1 MARRLHFTKMHGLG
15 NDFVVIDGVRQIFT
29 PQKAL
34 IKKWADRH
42 RGVGF
47 DQLLLV
53 EKADYP
59 QHDFKYRIFNRDGS
73 EVEQCGNG
81 ARCFAKFVYLS
92 GLSTKKSLQVE
103 TMKGILQLTLLVD
116 GQVKV
121 VFPPPILDLNKI
133 PFIPK
138 PGLAAPPGHCQW
150 VLLRGEKIPVLCV
163 NVGNPHAVVW
173 VEDIAKAPLATLGK
187 EIAQSEQFP
196 EGVNVGFAQK
206 KDPQHLFLR
215 VRERG
220 VGETEACGSAA
231 CAAALAGVLEKGM
244 VSPITVHLPGG
255 SLNIEVAP
263 QEAIVMTG
271 PAEWIYEGYLND
283 E

>member
-1 MARRLHFTKMHGLG
+1 MARRLHFTKMHGFG

-133 PFIPK
+133 PFVPKLVPK

-206 KDPQHLFLR
+206 RTLSIYFCGCG
-215 VRERG
+215 RE
-220 VGETEACGSAA
+220 
-231 CAAALAGVLEKGM
+231 ALAKPRPVVLPPVRPPLLACWKKAWC
-244 VSPITVHLPGG
+244 LQ
-255 SLNIEVAP
+255 SLSIFQEEVLILRLLLKRP
-263 QEAIVMTG
+263 SS
-271 PAEWIYEGYLND
+271 
-283 E
+283 